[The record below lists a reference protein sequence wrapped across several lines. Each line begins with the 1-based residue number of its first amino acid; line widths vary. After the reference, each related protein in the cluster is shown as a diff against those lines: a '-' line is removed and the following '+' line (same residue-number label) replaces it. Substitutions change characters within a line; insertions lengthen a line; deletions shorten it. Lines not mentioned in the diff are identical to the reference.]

1 MKKIILTAV
10 VLVGVLSTYAQTNSN
25 NEPVNNAAA
34 NKNTIIIDG
43 KKFPMTAAEYEA
55 QRNVNVKQAV
65 QPATPAVKP
74 SGITTSSSTGTL
86 VNAKPVLDQPKQL
99 TIEEKQALLK
109 SGQLDMEK
117 RAKEL
122 QVKAEQS
129 NKVVP
134 STIQETKPVYEL
146 PKTAPGSIVSA
157 STNKMVSSTDPSI
170 KQSPA
175 NNVRV
180 VDNTRV
186 TEIDDAKAKNWTP
199 SQPKTVV
206 TDNNLKPVAVSN
218 NTAPTTATI
227 IPTGLMVATGSNAAT
242 VVTPASTM
250 PQVQLNQQSQKM
262 EEVPA
267 SANNVAPKVPAVPMQ
282 TEKAKS
288 KN

>member
-1 MKKIILTAV
+1 MKKNIVILMIAV
-10 VLVGVLSTYAQTNSN
+10 LGAFSLKAQQSPVIAPNVASDGQVRMANGMTYAEYAAKMKAQQN
-25 NEPVNNAAA
+25 PNNAVSTQVAPKT
-34 NKNTIIIDG
+34 NI
-43 KKFPMTAAEYEA
+43 
-55 QRNVNVKQAV
+55 V
-65 QPATPAVKP
+65 
-74 SGITTSSSTGTL
+74 TSSNQQMAVTTNT
-86 VNAKPVLDQPKQL
+86 VQEKPMS
-99 TIEEKQALLK
+99 IEEKQALLK

-122 QVKAEQS
+122 QVKAEQN

-157 STNKMVSSTDPSI
+157 ANNKMVSSTDPSN
-170 KQSPA
+170 KQSPS

-180 VDNTRV
+180 VDNTKV
-186 TEIDDAKAKNWTP
+186 TEIDDARAKNWTP
-199 SQPKTVV
+199 SQSKTVV

-227 IPTGLMVATGSNAAT
+227 LPTGLLVGTGSNAAN
-242 VVTPASTM
+242 VVTPSSTM

-267 SANNVAPKVPAVPMQ
+267 SSNNVAPKVPAVPMQ